1 MTTDDPRQLRR
12 EIEHTQRTLSADVD
26 ALTEK
31 VTPGKIVQRRM
42 HRTRRGLTNL
52 RDRVMGTASETA
64 STAGDQ
70 VSQAASTVAD
80 RTSNAASSAMDT
92 VSEAPQAIRRGTEGN
107 PLAAGLIAFGLGW
120 LTASLIPPSRAEQRL
135 AEGAKEVARQQSDKL
150 GQVAEQVKDKLSEP
164 AQDAVQGVRSTA
176 QDAASTVSDEA
187 QSAAKN
193 VTDRAQ
199 DAKSNV
205 QQHSSAN
212 PG

>member
-1 MTTDDPRQLRR
+1 MSTDDPRQLRR
-12 EIEHTQRTLSADVD
+12 EIEHTQRNLSADVD

-42 HRTRRGLTNL
+42 YRTRRGLTNL
-52 RDRVMGTASETA
+52 RDRVMGTASDTA
-64 STAGDQ
+64 STAGEQ
-70 VSQAASTVAD
+70 VGRATSTVAD
-80 RTSNAASSAMDT
+80 RTSDAAATAMDT

-107 PLAAGLIAFGLGW
+107 PLAAGLIAFGVGW
-120 LTASLIPPSRAEQRL
+120 LTASLLPPSKAEQRL
-135 AEGAKEVARQQSDKL
+135 AGQAKEVTREQSEKL
-150 GQVAEQVKDKLSEP
+150 GQLAGQVKDRLSEP
-164 AQDAVQGVRSTA
+164 AQEAVQGVKSTA
-176 QDAASTVSDEA
+176 QDAATTVSDEA

-193 VTDRAQ
+193 VADHAQ